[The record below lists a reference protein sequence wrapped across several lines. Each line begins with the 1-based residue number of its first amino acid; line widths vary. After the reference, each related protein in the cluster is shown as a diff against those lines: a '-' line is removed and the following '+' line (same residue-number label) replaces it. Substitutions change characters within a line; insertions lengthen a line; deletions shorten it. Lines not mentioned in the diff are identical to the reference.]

1 MRPTHGQ
8 DEQGGFS
15 LIELLIVVAII
26 GIIVA
31 IAAPNYR
38 ASKRAS
44 NEASAISS
52 LRSVGSAQLI
62 YRQVNG
68 GGVNFAASLVDLGPT
83 GAGLIDNVMG
93 GAATVTKSGYQ
104 YTMTGGGGTF
114 DATAD
119 PVTPGV
125 TGVRHF
131 FMNVPGV
138 IRFNAT
144 GPAAET
150 DPPV

>member
-1 MRPTHGQ
+1 M
-8 DEQGGFS
+8 
-15 LIELLIVVAII
+15 IVVAII
-26 GIIVA
+26 GVIVA

-44 NEASAISS
+44 NEAAAISS

-68 GGVNFAASLVDLGPT
+68 GGVNFAGSLVDLGPG
-83 GAGLIDNVMG
+83 GAGLLDNLLG

-104 YTMTGGGGTF
+104 YSMIGGGATF
-114 DATAD
+114 EANAD

-125 TGVRHF
+125 TGVRYF
-131 FMNVPGV
+131 YMNVPGV
-138 IRFNAT
+138 IRFDTT
-144 GPAAET
+144 GPADAT